1 MVNNSIYTN
10 PSAVTALQNLQV
22 VNRKLEVS
30 QGAISSGLRVA
41 SATDNTSSF
50 AIAQGIRGEI
60 AAIEAT
66 NKTVVKAKSIVDY
79 NLAATEGISGLLGEL
94 KAKLTEMLDATLS
107 ATQRTQLQSDF
118 HDLLSQGR
126 DFARGTA
133 NLDQLNGNMVDLFSS
148 AGNRAVDSLV
158 VGINPGV
165 GSGFG
170 IATTV
175 SSTVTVNHAIT
186 VAVFTQL
193 GSLQATDITN
203 NATNA
208 TSTINNEFVT
218 FENAVASA
226 LGHLAGKSEQLA
238 FHAEFLEKVKA
249 GRQELLGA
257 YVDADLAAESA
268 KLTAL
273 QVQQQL
279 AVQAVGIANQRP
291 QSLLGL
297 FR

>member
-1 MVNNSIYTN
+1 
-10 PSAVTALQNLQV
+10 V

-30 QGAISSGLRVA
+30 QSAISSGLRVA

-66 NKTVVKAKSIVDY
+66 NKTVTKVKGIVDY
-79 NLAATEGISGLLGEL
+79 NLAAAEGIANLVGEL
-94 KAKLTEMLDATLS
+94 KAKLTELQDTTLS
-107 ATQRTQLQSDF
+107 STQRTQTVSDF
-118 HDLLSQGR
+118 NNLLSQAK
-126 DFARGTA
+126 DFARGAA
-133 NLDQLNGNMVDLFSS
+133 NLDQVGGAFVDLFSS
-148 AGNRAVDSLV
+148 GGTVAAANLV
-158 VGINPGV
+158 VDINPGI
-165 GSGFG
+165 SG
-170 IATTV
+170 IVTSASASITV
-175 SSTVTVNHAIT
+175 SHDIT
-186 VAVFTQL
+186 VAVFARL
-193 GSLQATDITN
+193 SSLQGAARTGT
-203 NATNA
+203 AANA
-208 TSTINNEFVT
+208 TSTITTDFVS
-218 FENAVASA
+218 FESDIAAA
-226 LGHLAGKSEQLA
+226 LGHLGGASEQLA
-238 FHAEFLEKVKA
+238 ARAQFLEAVK
-249 GRQELLGA
+249 GSRQELLGS

>member
-10 PSAVTALQNLQV
+10 PSAYTALQNLQV

-30 QGAISSGLRVA
+30 QSAISSGLRVA

-66 NKTVVKAKSIVDY
+66 NKTVTKVKGIVDY
-79 NLAATEGISGLLGEL
+79 NLAAAEGIANLVGEL
-94 KAKLTEMLDATLS
+94 KAKLTELQDTTLS
-107 ATQRTQLQSDF
+107 STQRTQTVSDF
-118 HDLLSQGR
+118 NNLLSQAK
-126 DFARGTA
+126 DFARGAA
-133 NLDQLNGNMVDLFSS
+133 NLDQVGGAFVDLFSS
-148 AGNRAVDSLV
+148 GGTVAAADLV
-158 VGINPGV
+158 VDINPGI
-165 GSGFG
+165 SG
-170 IATTV
+170 IVTAASASITV
-175 SSTVTVNHAIT
+175 SHGLT
-186 VAVFTQL
+186 VAVFARL
-193 GSLQATDITN
+193 SSLQGAARTGT
-203 NATNA
+203 AANA
-208 TSTINNEFVT
+208 TSTITTDFVS
-218 FENAVASA
+218 FETDIAAA
-226 LGHLAGKSEQLA
+226 LGHLGGKSEQLA
-238 FHAEFLEKVKA
+238 ARAQFLEAVK
-249 GRQELLGA
+249 GSRQELLGS

>member
-10 PSAVTALQNLQV
+10 PSAYTALQNLSV

-30 QGAISSGLRVA
+30 QSAISSGLRVA

-66 NKTVVKAKSIVDY
+66 NKTVTKVKGIVDY
-79 NLAATEGISGLLGEL
+79 NLAAAEGIANLVGEL
-94 KAKLTEMLDATLS
+94 KAKLTELQDTTLS
-107 ATQRTQLQSDF
+107 STQRTQTVSDF
-118 HDLLSQGR
+118 NNLLSQAK
-126 DFARGTA
+126 DFARGAA
-133 NLDQLNGNMVDLFSS
+133 NLDQVGGAFVDLFSS
-148 AGNRAVDSLV
+148 GGTVAAADLV
-158 VGINPGV
+158 VDINPGI
-165 GSGFG
+165 SG
-170 IATTV
+170 IVTSASASITV
-175 SSTVTVNHAIT
+175 SHGLT
-186 VAVFTQL
+186 VAVFARL
-193 GSLQATDITN
+193 SSLQGAARTGT
-203 NATNA
+203 AANA
-208 TSTINNEFVT
+208 TSTITTDFVS
-218 FENAVASA
+218 FETDIAAA
-226 LGHLAGKSEQLA
+226 LGHLGGKSEQLA
-238 FHAEFLEKVKA
+238 ARAQFLEAVK
-249 GRQELLGA
+249 GSRQELLGS

>member
-10 PSAVTALQNLQV
+10 PSAYTALQNLQV

-30 QGAISSGLRVA
+30 QAAISSGLRVA

-66 NKTVVKAKSIVDY
+66 NKTVTKVKGIVDY
-79 NLAATEGISGLLGEL
+79 NLAAAEGISNLVGEL
-94 KAKLTEMLDATLS
+94 KAKLTELQDTTLS
-107 ATQRTQLQSDF
+107 ASQRTQTVSDF
-118 HDLLSQGR
+118 NNLLSQAK
-126 DFARGTA
+126 DFARGAA
-133 NLDQLNGNMVDLFSS
+133 NLDQVGGTLVDLFSS
-148 AGNRAVDSLV
+148 GGTAAVADLTV
-158 VGINPGV
+158 DLNPGI
-165 GSGFG
+165 SG
-170 IATTV
+170 IVTAASASITV
-175 SSTVTVNHAIT
+175 SHDIT
-186 VAVFTQL
+186 VAVFNRL
-193 GSLQATDITN
+193 SSLQTAGRTDT
-203 NATNA
+203 AANA
-208 TSTINNEFVT
+208 TSTIVNDFVT
-218 FENAVASA
+218 FESEVAAA
-226 LGHLAGKSEQLA
+226 LGHLGGKSEQLA
-238 FHAEFLEKVKA
+238 ARAQFLEAVK
-249 GRQELLGA
+249 GSRQELLGS

>member
-10 PSAVTALQNLQV
+10 PSAYTALQNLQV

-30 QGAISSGLRVA
+30 QSAISSGLRVA

-66 NKTVVKAKSIVDY
+66 NKTVTKVKGIVDY
-79 NLAATEGISGLLGEL
+79 NLAAAEGISNLVGEL
-94 KAKLTEMLDATLS
+94 KAKLTELQDTTLS
-107 ATQRTQLQSDF
+107 SSQRTQTVSDF
-118 HDLLSQGR
+118 NNLLSQAK
-126 DFARGTA
+126 DFARGAA
-133 NLDQLNGNMVDLFSS
+133 NLDQVNGTLVDLFSS
-148 AGNRAVDSLV
+148 GGTAAVADLTV
-158 VGINPGV
+158 DINPGI
-165 GSGFG
+165 SG
-170 IATTV
+170 IVTAASASITV
-175 SSTVTVNHAIT
+175 SHDIT
-186 VAVFTQL
+186 VAVFNRL
-193 GSLQATDITN
+193 SSLQTAARTAT
-203 NATNA
+203 AANA
-208 TSTINNEFVT
+208 TSTITTDFVT
-218 FENAVASA
+218 FESEVAAA
-226 LGHLAGKSEQLA
+226 LGHLGGKSEQLA
-238 FHAEFLEKVKA
+238 ARAQFLEAVK
-249 GRQELLGA
+249 GSRQELLGS

>member
-10 PSAVTALQNLQV
+10 PSAYTALQNLQV

-30 QGAISSGLRVA
+30 QSAISSGLRVA

-66 NKTVVKAKSIVDY
+66 NKTVTKVKGIVDY
-79 NLAATEGISGLLGEL
+79 NLAAAEGISNLVGEL
-94 KAKLTEMLDATLS
+94 KAKLTELQDTTLS
-107 ATQRTQLQSDF
+107 SSQRTQTVSDF
-118 HDLLSQGR
+118 NNLLSQAK
-126 DFARGTA
+126 DFARGAA
-133 NLDQLNGNMVDLFSS
+133 NLDQVNGTLVDLFSS
-148 AGNRAVDSLV
+148 GGTAAVADLTV
-158 VGINPGV
+158 DINPGI
-165 GSGFG
+165 SG
-170 IATTV
+170 IVTAASASITV
-175 SSTVTVNHAIT
+175 SHDIT
-186 VAVFTQL
+186 VAVFARL
-193 GSLQATDITN
+193 SSLQGAARTAT
-203 NATNA
+203 AANA
-208 TSTINNEFVT
+208 TSTITTDFVS
-218 FENAVASA
+218 FESDIAAA
-226 LGHLAGKSEQLA
+226 LGHLGGASEQLA
-238 FHAEFLEKVKA
+238 ARAQFLEAVK
-249 GRQELLGA
+249 GSRQELLGS

>member
-10 PSAVTALQNLQV
+10 PSAYTALQNLSV

-30 QGAISSGLRVA
+30 QSAISSGLRVA

-66 NKTVVKAKSIVDY
+66 NKTVTKMKGIVDY
-79 NLAATEGISGLLGEL
+79 NLAAAEGISNLVGEL
-94 KAKLTEMLDATLS
+94 KAKLTELQDTTLS
-107 ATQRTQLQSDF
+107 SSQRTATVSDF
-118 HDLLSQGR
+118 NNLLSQAK
-126 DFARGTA
+126 DFARGAA
-133 NLDQLNGNMVDLFSS
+133 NLDQVGGAFVDLFSS
-148 AGNRAVDSLV
+148 GGTVAVTDLTV
-158 VGINPGV
+158 DINPGI
-165 GSGFG
+165 SG
-170 IATTV
+170 IVTSASASITV
-175 SSTVTVNHAIT
+175 SHDIT
-186 VAVFTQL
+186 VAVFNRL
-193 GSLQATDITN
+193 SSLQTSARTAT
-203 NATNA
+203 AANA
-208 TSTINNEFVT
+208 TSTITTDFVT
-218 FENAVASA
+218 FEGEVAAA
-226 LGHLAGKSEQLA
+226 LGHLGGKSEQLA
-238 FHAEFLEKVKA
+238 ARAQFLEAVK
-249 GRQELLGA
+249 GSRQELLGS

>member
-10 PSAVTALQNLQV
+10 PSAYTALQNLQV

-30 QGAISSGLRVA
+30 QSAISSGLRVA

-66 NKTVVKAKSIVDY
+66 NKTVTKVKGIVDY
-79 NLAATEGISGLLGEL
+79 NLAAAEGISNLVGEL
-94 KAKLTEMLDATLS
+94 KAKLTELQDTTLS
-107 ATQRTQLQSDF
+107 STQRTQTVSDF
-118 HDLLSQGR
+118 NNLLSQAK
-126 DFARGTA
+126 DFARGAA
-133 NLDQLNGNMVDLFSS
+133 NLDQVGGAFVDLFSS
-148 AGNRAVDSLV
+148 GGTVAAADLTVD
-158 VGINPGV
+158 INPGI
-165 GSGFG
+165 SG
-170 IATTV
+170 IVTSASASITV
-175 SSTVTVNHAIT
+175 SHGLT
-186 VAVFTQL
+186 VAVFARL
-193 GSLQATDITN
+193 SSLQGAARTGT
-203 NATNA
+203 AANA
-208 TSTINNEFVT
+208 TSTITTDFVS
-218 FENAVASA
+218 FETDIAAA
-226 LGHLAGKSEQLA
+226 LGHLGGKSEQLA
-238 FHAEFLEKVKA
+238 ARAQFLEAVK
-249 GRQELLGA
+249 GSRQELLGS

>member
-10 PSAVTALQNLQV
+10 PSAYTALQNLSV

-30 QGAISSGLRVA
+30 QNAISSGLRVA

-66 NKTVVKAKSIVDY
+66 TKTVTKVKGIVDY
-79 NLAATEGISGLLGEL
+79 NLAAAEGISNLVGEL
-94 KAKLTEMLDATLS
+94 KAKLTELQDTTLS
-107 ATQRTQLQSDF
+107 SSQRTQTVSDF
-118 HDLLSQGR
+118 NNLLSQAK
-126 DFARGTA
+126 DFARGAA
-133 NLDQLNGNMVDLFSS
+133 NLDQVGGNFVDLFS
-148 AGNRAVDSLV
+148 AGGTAAVADLTV
-158 VGINPGV
+158 NINPSNGI
-165 GSGFG
+165 SGLVTAAAAS
-170 IATTV
+170 ITV
-175 SSTVTVNHAIT
+175 SHDIT
-186 VAVFTQL
+186 VAVFNRL
-193 GSLQATDITN
+193 SSLQTAARTAT
-203 NATNA
+203 AANA
-208 TSTINNEFVT
+208 TSTITTDFVT
-218 FENAVASA
+218 FEGEVAAA
-226 LGHLAGKSEQLA
+226 LGHLGGKSEQLA
-238 FHAEFLEKVKA
+238 ARAQFLEAVK
-249 GRQELLGA
+249 GSRQELLGS

>member
-10 PSAVTALQNLQV
+10 PSAYTALQNLQV

-30 QGAISSGLRVA
+30 QSAISSGLRVA

-66 NKTVVKAKSIVDY
+66 NKTVTKVKGIVDY
-79 NLAATEGISGLLGEL
+79 NLAAAEGIANLVGEL
-94 KAKLTEMLDATLS
+94 KAKLTELQDTTLS
-107 ATQRTQLQSDF
+107 STQRTQTVSDF
-118 HDLLSQGR
+118 NNLLSQAK
-126 DFARGTA
+126 DFARGAA
-133 NLDQLNGNMVDLFSS
+133 NLDQVGGAFVDLFSS
-148 AGNRAVDSLV
+148 GGTVAAADLV
-158 VGINPGV
+158 VDINPGI
-165 GSGFG
+165 SG
-170 IATTV
+170 IVTAASASITV
-175 SSTVTVNHAIT
+175 SHGLT
-186 VAVFTQL
+186 VAVFARL
-193 GSLQATDITN
+193 SSLQGAARTGT
-203 NATNA
+203 AANA
-208 TSTINNEFVT
+208 TSTITTDFVS
-218 FENAVASA
+218 FETDIAAA
-226 LGHLAGKSEQLA
+226 LGHLGGASEQLA
-238 FHAEFLEKVKA
+238 ARAQFLEAVK
-249 GRQELLGA
+249 GSRQELLGS

>member
-10 PSAVTALQNLQV
+10 PSAYTALQNLSV

-30 QGAISSGLRVA
+30 QSAISSGLRVA

-66 NKTVVKAKSIVDY
+66 NKTVTKMKGIVDY
-79 NLAATEGISGLLGEL
+79 NLAAAEGISNLVGEL
-94 KAKLTEMLDATLS
+94 KAKLTELQDTTLS
-107 ATQRTQLQSDF
+107 STQRTQTVSDF
-118 HDLLSQGR
+118 NNLLSQGK
-126 DFARGTA
+126 DFARGAA
-133 NLDQLNGNMVDLFSS
+133 NLDQVGGAFVDLFSA
-148 AGNRAVDSLV
+148 AGLGATALTID
-158 VGINPGV
+158 INPGISAV
-165 GSGFG
+165 
-170 IATTV
+170 ATAAGGTITL
-175 SSTVTVNHAIT
+175 STTATVN
-186 VAVFTQL
+186 VFAGL
-193 GSLQATDITN
+193 LSLQGTAMTGTAA
-203 NATNA
+203 NAG
-208 TSTINNEFVT
+208 STIVGEFAS
-218 FENAVASA
+218 FEQNVAAA
-226 LGHLAGKSEQLA
+226 LGHLGAKSEQLA
-238 FHAEFLEKVKA
+238 DRAQFLEGVKA
-249 GRQELLGA
+249 SRQELLGA

>member
-10 PSAVTALQNLQV
+10 PSAYTALQNLSV
-22 VNRKLEVS
+22 VNRKLEIS

-60 AAIEAT
+60 GSIEAT
-66 NKTVVKAKSIVDY
+66 KRTLTKVKGIVDY
-79 NLAATEGISGLLGEL
+79 TLAATEGISNLVGEL
-94 KAKLTEMLDATLS
+94 KEKLSELQDTTLS
-107 ATQRTQLQSDF
+107 TSQRNILVEDF
-118 HDLLSQGR
+118 HSLLSQGK
-126 DFARGTA
+126 DLARGTA
-133 NLDQLNGNMVDLFSS
+133 NLDQVAGVAVDLFSTSGLS
-148 AGNRAVDSLV
+148 AVADVAVNLHPLTIS
-158 VGINPGV
+158 
-165 GSGFG
+165 G
-170 IATTV
+170 IATTANGV
-175 SSTVTVNHAIT
+175 VTIDSATTI
-186 VAVFTQL
+186 AVFNRLT
-193 GSLQATDITN
+193 SLQTAARTGT
-203 NATNA
+203 AANA
-208 TSTINNEFVT
+208 TSTITTDFVT
-218 FENAVASA
+218 FEQEIATA
-226 LGHLAGKSEQLA
+226 LGHLGGKSEHLA
-238 FHAEFLEKVKA
+238 NHAQFLEAVKSS
-249 GRQELLGA
+249 RQELLGS

>member
-10 PSAVTALQNLQV
+10 PSAYTALQNLSV

-60 AAIEAT
+60 AAIDSAK
-66 NKTVVKAKSIVDY
+66 KTVTKIKGIVDY
-79 NLAATEGISGLLGEL
+79 TLAATEGISNLVGEL
-94 KAKLTEMLDATLS
+94 KAKLTELQDTS
-107 ATQRTQLQSDF
+107 ISSTQRTQLVSDF
-118 HDLLSQGR
+118 NNLLSQGK
-126 DFARGTA
+126 DFARGAA
-133 NLDQLNGNMVDLFSS
+133 NLDQVAGAFVDLFS
-148 AGNRAVDSLV
+148 AGGVAGPADIAVN
-158 VGINPGV
+158 INPQI
-165 GSGFG
+165 SG
-170 IATTV
+170 IATSAGSVITV
-175 SSTVTVNHAIT
+175 SHDIT
-186 VAVFTQL
+186 VAVFNRL
-193 GSLQATDITN
+193 SSLQSTARTQT
-203 NATNA
+203 AANA
-208 TSTINNEFVT
+208 TSTITTDFVS
-218 FENAVASA
+218 FETEVAAA
-226 LGHLAGKSEQLA
+226 LGHLGGKSEQLA
-238 FHAEFLEKVKA
+238 NQAQFLEAVK
-249 GRQELLGA
+249 GTRQELLGS

>member
-10 PSAVTALQNLQV
+10 PSAYTALQNLSV

-60 AAIEAT
+60 AAIDSAK
-66 NKTVVKAKSIVDY
+66 KTVTKIKGIVDY
-79 NLAATEGISGLLGEL
+79 TLAATEGISNLVGEL
-94 KAKLTEMLDATLS
+94 KAKLTELQDTS
-107 ATQRTQLQSDF
+107 ISSTQRTQLVSDF
-118 HDLLSQGR
+118 NNLLSQGK
-126 DFARGTA
+126 DFARGAA
-133 NLDQLNGNMVDLFSS
+133 NLDQVAGAFVDLFS
-148 AGNRAVDSLV
+148 AGGVAGPADIAVN
-158 VGINPGV
+158 INPQI
-165 GSGFG
+165 SG
-170 IATTV
+170 IATSAGSVITV
-175 SSTVTVNHAIT
+175 SHDIT
-186 VAVFTQL
+186 VAVFNRL
-193 GSLQATDITN
+193 SSLQTAARTAT
-203 NATNA
+203 AANA
-208 TSTINNEFVT
+208 TSTITDDFVT
-218 FENAVASA
+218 FETEVAAA
-226 LGHLAGKSEQLA
+226 LGHLGGKSEQLA
-238 FHAEFLEKVKA
+238 NQSQFLEAVK
-249 GRQELLGA
+249 GTRQELLGS

>member
-10 PSAVTALQNLQV
+10 PSAYTALQNLQI

-30 QGAISSGLRVA
+30 QNAISSGLKVA

-60 AAIEAT
+60 ASIEAV
-66 NKTVVKAKSIVDY
+66 NKTVTKVKGIVDY
-79 NLAATEGISGLLGEL
+79 NLAAAEAISGLVGEL
-94 KAKLTEMLDATLS
+94 KSKLTELQDTTLS
-107 ATQRTQLQSDF
+107 STQRTQIVGDF
-118 HDLLSQGR
+118 NNLLSQGK

-133 NLDQLNGNMVDLFSS
+133 NLDQVAGAFVDLFS
-148 AGNRAVDSLV
+148 ATGFGATALAID
-158 VGINPGV
+158 INPRI
-165 GSGFG
+165 SG
-170 IATTV
+170 IATAAGGQLTV
-175 SSTVTVNHAIT
+175 STTATVD
-186 VAVFTQL
+186 VFAGL
-193 GSLQATDITN
+193 LSLQGTAMTGTAA
-203 NATNA
+203 NAG
-208 TSTINNEFVT
+208 STLIGQFAD
-218 FENAVASA
+218 FEADVSTA
-226 LGHLAGKSEQLA
+226 LGMLGGKSEELDRRSQL
-238 FHAEFLEKVKA
+238 LEGVKA
-249 GRQELLGA
+249 ARQELLGA

>member
-10 PSAVTALQNLQV
+10 PSAYTALQNLQV

-30 QGAISSGLRVA
+30 QSAISSGLRVA

-66 NKTVVKAKSIVDY
+66 NKTVTKVKGIVDY
-79 NLAATEGISGLLGEL
+79 NLAAAEGIANLVGEL
-94 KAKLTEMLDATLS
+94 KAKLTELQDTTLS
-107 ATQRTQLQSDF
+107 STQRTQTVSDF
-118 HDLLSQGR
+118 NNLLSQAK
-126 DFARGTA
+126 DFARGAA
-133 NLDQLNGNMVDLFSS
+133 NLDQVGGAFVDLFSS
-148 AGNRAVDSLV
+148 GGTVAAADLV
-158 VGINPGV
+158 VDINPGI
-165 GSGFG
+165 SG
-170 IATTV
+170 IVTSASASITV
-175 SSTVTVNHAIT
+175 SHGLT
-186 VAVFTQL
+186 VAVFARL
-193 GSLQATDITN
+193 SSLQGAARTGT
-203 NATNA
+203 AANA
-208 TSTINNEFVT
+208 TSTITTDFVS
-218 FENAVASA
+218 FETDIAAA
-226 LGHLAGKSEQLA
+226 LGHLGGKSEQLA
-238 FHAEFLEKVKA
+238 ARAQFLEAVK
-249 GRQELLGA
+249 GSRQELLGS

>member
-10 PSAVTALQNLQV
+10 PSAYTALQNLQV

-30 QGAISSGLRVA
+30 QSAISSGLRVA

-66 NKTVVKAKSIVDY
+66 NKTVTKVKGIVDY
-79 NLAATEGISGLLGEL
+79 NLAAAEGIANLVGEL
-94 KAKLTEMLDATLS
+94 KAKLTELQDTTLS
-107 ATQRTQLQSDF
+107 STQRTQTVSDF
-118 HDLLSQGR
+118 NNLLSQAK
-126 DFARGTA
+126 DFARGAA
-133 NLDQLNGNMVDLFSS
+133 NLDQVGGAFVDLFSS
-148 AGNRAVDSLV
+148 GGTVAAANLV
-158 VGINPGV
+158 VDINPGI
-165 GSGFG
+165 SG
-170 IATTV
+170 IVTSASASITV
-175 SSTVTVNHAIT
+175 SHGLT
-186 VAVFTQL
+186 VAVFARL
-193 GSLQATDITN
+193 SSLQGAARTGT
-203 NATNA
+203 AANA
-208 TSTINNEFVT
+208 TSTITTDFVS
-218 FENAVASA
+218 FETDIAAA
-226 LGHLAGKSEQLA
+226 LGHLGGKSEQLA
-238 FHAEFLEKVKA
+238 ARAQFLEAVK
-249 GRQELLGA
+249 GSRQELLGS

>member
-10 PSAVTALQNLQV
+10 PSAYTALQNLSV

-30 QGAISSGLRVA
+30 QSAISSGLRVA

-66 NKTVVKAKSIVDY
+66 NKTVTKVKGIVDY
-79 NLAATEGISGLLGEL
+79 NLAAAEGIANLVGEL
-94 KAKLTEMLDATLS
+94 KAKLTELQDTTLS
-107 ATQRTQLQSDF
+107 SSQRTQTVSDF
-118 HDLLSQGR
+118 NNLLSQAK
-126 DFARGTA
+126 DFARGAA
-133 NLDQLNGNMVDLFSS
+133 NLDQVDGTLVDLFSS
-148 AGNRAVDSLV
+148 GGTAAVADLTV
-158 VGINPGV
+158 DINPGI
-165 GSGFG
+165 SG
-170 IATTV
+170 IVTAASASITV
-175 SSTVTVNHAIT
+175 SHDIT
-186 VAVFTQL
+186 VAVFARL
-193 GSLQATDITN
+193 SSLQGAARTGT
-203 NATNA
+203 AANA
-208 TSTINNEFVT
+208 TSTITTDFVS
-218 FENAVASA
+218 FETDIAAA
-226 LGHLAGKSEQLA
+226 LGHLGGKSEQLA
-238 FHAEFLEKVKA
+238 ARAQFLEAVK
-249 GRQELLGA
+249 GSRQELLGS

>member
-10 PSAVTALQNLQV
+10 PSAYTALQNLQV

-30 QGAISSGLRVA
+30 QSAISSGLRVA

-66 NKTVVKAKSIVDY
+66 NKTVTKVKGIVDY
-79 NLAATEGISGLLGEL
+79 NLAAAEGISNLVGEL
-94 KAKLTEMLDATLS
+94 KAKLTELQDTTLS
-107 ATQRTQLQSDF
+107 STQRTQTVSDF
-118 HDLLSQGR
+118 NNLLSQAK
-126 DFARGTA
+126 DFARGAA
-133 NLDQLNGNMVDLFSS
+133 NLDQVGGAFVDLFSS
-148 AGNRAVDSLV
+148 GGTVAAADLTVD
-158 VGINPGV
+158 INPGI
-165 GSGFG
+165 SG
-170 IATTV
+170 IVTSASASITV
-175 SSTVTVNHAIT
+175 SHGIT
-186 VAVFTQL
+186 VAVFARL
-193 GSLQATDITN
+193 SSLQGAARTGT
-203 NATNA
+203 AANA
-208 TSTINNEFVT
+208 TSTITTDFVS
-218 FENAVASA
+218 FETDIAAA
-226 LGHLAGKSEQLA
+226 LGHLGGKSEQLA
-238 FHAEFLEKVKA
+238 ARAQFLEAVK
-249 GRQELLGA
+249 GSRQELLGS

>member
-10 PSAVTALQNLQV
+10 PSAYTALQNLQV

-30 QGAISSGLRVA
+30 QSAISSGLRVA

-66 NKTVVKAKSIVDY
+66 NKTVTKVKGIVDY
-79 NLAATEGISGLLGEL
+79 NLAAAEGIANLVGEL
-94 KAKLTEMLDATLS
+94 KAKLTELQDTTLS
-107 ATQRTQLQSDF
+107 STQRTQTVSDF
-118 HDLLSQGR
+118 NNLLSQAK
-126 DFARGTA
+126 DFARGAA
-133 NLDQLNGNMVDLFSS
+133 NLDQVGGAFVDLFSS
-148 AGNRAVDSLV
+148 GGTVAAANLV
-158 VGINPGV
+158 VDINPGI
-165 GSGFG
+165 SG
-170 IATTV
+170 IVTSASASITV
-175 SSTVTVNHAIT
+175 SHDIT
-186 VAVFTQL
+186 VAVFARL
-193 GSLQATDITN
+193 SSLQGAARTGT
-203 NATNA
+203 AANA
-208 TSTINNEFVT
+208 TSTITTDFVS
-218 FENAVASA
+218 FETDIAAA
-226 LGHLAGKSEQLA
+226 LGHLGGKSEQLA
-238 FHAEFLEKVKA
+238 ARAQFLEAVK
-249 GRQELLGA
+249 GSRQELLGS

>member
-10 PSAVTALQNLQV
+10 PSAFTALQNLSV
-22 VNRKLEVS
+22 INRKLEVS
-30 QGAISSGLRVA
+30 QRAISSGLKVA

-66 NKTVVKAKSIVDY
+66 NKTVTKMKGIVDY
-79 NLAATEGISGLLGEL
+79 NLAAAEGISNLVGEL
-94 KAKLTEMLDATLS
+94 KAKLTELQDTTLS
-107 ATQRTQLQSDF
+107 SSQRTQTVSDF
-118 HDLLSQGR
+118 NNLLSQAK
-126 DFARGTA
+126 DFARGAA
-133 NLDQLNGNMVDLFSS
+133 NLDQVGGAFVDLFSS
-148 AGNRAVDSLV
+148 GGTVAVADISV
-158 VGINPGV
+158 DINPGI
-165 GSGFG
+165 SG
-170 IATTV
+170 IVTSASASITV
-175 SSTVTVNHAIT
+175 SHDVT
-186 VAVFTQL
+186 VAVFNRL
-193 GSLQATDITN
+193 SSLQTSARTAT
-203 NATNA
+203 AANA
-208 TSTINNEFVT
+208 TSTITTDFVT
-218 FENAVASA
+218 FEGEVAAA
-226 LGHLAGKSEQLA
+226 LGHLGGKSEQLA
-238 FHAEFLEKVKA
+238 ARAQFLEAVK
-249 GRQELLGA
+249 GSRQELLGS